1 MPQFQLLIDVEM
13 EIEIMSICQ
22 CLSSNYLRVLQMW
35 YIPFHFL
42 SYEHVYVSSAVIYIV
57 LTSLEKVFLNFFERN
72 VFSEKATK
80 MNKK

>member
-22 CLSSNYLRVLQMW
+22 CLSSNYLVLQMW

-57 LTSLEKVFLNFFERN
+57 LTSL
-72 VFSEKATK
+72 
-80 MNKK
+80 KKYF